1 MVKLEQ
7 KLNKGREFIKIMD
20 LHYAEPICPICKEIM
35 QTFTKSKVRCIYC
48 DKIFDENKVIW
59 SNFEWLIKEEE
70 QEYNKNLI

>member
-59 SNFEWLIKEEE
+59 SNFAELQFANRKKPLI
-70 QEYNKNLI
+70 YIL